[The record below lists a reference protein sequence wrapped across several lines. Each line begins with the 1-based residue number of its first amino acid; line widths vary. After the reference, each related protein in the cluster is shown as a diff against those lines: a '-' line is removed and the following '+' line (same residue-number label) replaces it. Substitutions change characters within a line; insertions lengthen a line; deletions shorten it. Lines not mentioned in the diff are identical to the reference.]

1 MRAGKIHIN
10 THIPCNINVIKN
22 HEKECLIFLNL
33 TSSPD
38 FLTLKNKNELNLVA
52 HIITIE
58 PRSKEIKSM
67 P

>member
-1 MRAGKIHIN
+1 MSQDHLKEISIAIKAATEAGKY
-10 THIPCNINVIKN
+10 
-22 HEKECLIFLNL
+22 L
-33 TSSPD
+33 S
-38 FLTLKNKNELNLVA
+38 KNKNELNLVA